1 MTPHEWQAQYNLKY
15 GAAFGLSHGIFPGRL
30 LPALQQGPGVENL
43 YFVGAS
49 TVPGTGVPLV
59 CLGAKL
65 VTERIAADAA

>member
-1 MTPHEWQAQYNLKY
+1 VGW
-15 GAAFGLSHGIFPGRL
+15 FR
-30 LPALQQGPGVENL
+30 PANKSPDVRNL

-65 VTERIAADAA
+65 VTERILADMPE